1 MEHKKYML
9 VNETKDEIFESSTIK
24 WVSSDESSANKIH
37 TDIEIG
43 TKLILSDDTSNDI
56 VYQSGEIKT
65 IIDNKKTAYFK
76 IIRFRTDN
84 WDIYR
89 LLCQI

>member
-1 MEHKKYML
+1 MEHKKYIL

-65 IIDNKKTAYFK
+65 IIDNKKTAYFR